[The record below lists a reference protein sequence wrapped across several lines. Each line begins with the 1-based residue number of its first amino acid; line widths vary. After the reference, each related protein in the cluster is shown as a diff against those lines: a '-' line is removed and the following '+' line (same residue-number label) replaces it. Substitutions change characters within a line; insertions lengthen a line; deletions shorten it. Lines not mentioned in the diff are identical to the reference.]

1 MDTYVYRCGEREHRL
16 AVSTYDSH
24 LLVLVSPF
32 PPWRAGVHASP
43 REDQVKRIP
52 TRDLR
57 DDALALLSLLK
68 RDAPLLQYRYSLKV
82 RSPDGV
88 VQDRGA
94 GKLVCACGGTTVL
107 AKGGPGFCA
116 LTTSSIITL
125 DEPTIA
131 RLVAEG
137 AMRRDEAARFPGIMI
152 ASAVRTTI
160 VHDLRDMRPVRLDD
174 GRTLQAERRSHR
186 TDITAEVRLLVD
198 YLSRASEDVVEV
210 RVEQGPT
217 ARRSRTDV

>member
-32 PPWRAGVHASP
+32 PPWRAGVLASP

-57 DDALALLSLLK
+57 DDALALLSLLE

-88 VQDRGA
+88 LQDRGV
-94 GKLVCACGGTTVL
+94 GRLVCAFGGTTVL

-116 LTTSSIITL
+116 LTTSATITL
-125 DEPTIA
+125 DDPTIA

-137 AMRRDEAARFPGIMI
+137 AMRHDEAARFPGVT
-152 ASAVRTTI
+152 ASAIRTTI

-174 GRTLQAERRSHR
+174 GRTLQAERRSR
-186 TDITAEVRLLVD
+186 RSDIGVDVRLLVE
-198 YLSRASEDVVEV
+198 YLSRASEAVVEV
-210 RVEQGPT
+210 RVEEGPT
-217 ARRSRTDV
+217 TRRSSTEV